1 MNPPGCLVGSDL
13 LESKDTAR
21 VLHFVH
27 NIVLLC
33 FLLTMKVSNILYGG
47 FECACMYNQ
56 LFLQIIGNK

>member
-1 MNPPGCLVGSDL
+1 MNPPGCIVGSDL
-13 LESKDTAR
+13 LESKDTAS

-47 FECACMYNQ
+47 FECACM
-56 LFLQIIGNK
+56 